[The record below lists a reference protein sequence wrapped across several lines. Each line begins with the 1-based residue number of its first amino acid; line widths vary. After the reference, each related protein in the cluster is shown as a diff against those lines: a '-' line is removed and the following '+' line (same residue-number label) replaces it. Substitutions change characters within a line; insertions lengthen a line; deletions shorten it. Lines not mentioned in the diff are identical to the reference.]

1 MPPCGR
7 IRTRLKNPV
16 ALVLGLTP
24 SKCRMVEVRG
34 FEPLILNCVFLV
46 FACVHFQ
53 RLTQSQ
59 IVLDTGKQGGK
70 YGERD
75 SPKKAPVKV
84 LERSLL

>member
-1 MPPCGR
+1 
-7 IRTRLKNPV
+7 
-16 ALVLGLTP
+16 
-24 SKCRMVEVRG
+24 MVEVRG
-34 FEPLILNCVFLV
+34 FEPLILKRMFLT

-59 IVLDTGKQGGK
+59 MVLDTGKQGGE